1 MEKQVFHERLFFH
14 VNRLV
19 MPVFDLTINIIVL
32 FVLLVSAML
41 TGFGLRSRQLA
52 KKNRQI
58 MALEK
63 EVMQVS
69 AEILQVQKEYCEL
82 ESRLK
87 NLSIP
92 VIPIKQATAA
102 TVVVAKDHDL
112 QKDVTDTSSRE
123 NISNRTA

>member
-1 MEKQVFHERLFFH
+1 
-14 VNRLV
+14 

-32 FVLLVSAML
+32 FVLLALAML
-41 TGFGLRSRQLA
+41 AGFGLRSRQLA
-52 KKNRQI
+52 KKDRQI

-82 ESRLK
+82 ELRFK
-87 NLSIP
+87 NMSIP

-102 TVVVAKDHDL
+102 TVVVSKDHDP
-112 QKDVTDTSSRE
+112 QKDGTDSSSRE